1 MASQVDDDNDD
12 AWSGSDCEAA
22 DEEPKVASITDPS
35 KLFATAQEAL
45 AFDRQQGFD
54 LRACKV
60 NDFYGAVK
68 LVNFVRRAV
77 ADGVNASE
85 LQTICGSV
93 IELDDDHLK
102 PVLENDELLSRLEEV
117 FELKDDSDNSAATGS

>member
-1 MASQVDDDNDD
+1 MASHVDDDDD
-12 AWSGSDCEAA
+12 GAWSGSDCEAA
-22 DEEPKVASITDPS
+22 DAEPKVASITDPS

-45 AFDRQQGFD
+45 AFDKAQGFD
-54 LRACKV
+54 LSACKV

-68 LVNFVRRAV
+68 LVNFVRKAV

-85 LQTICGSV
+85 LQTVCASV

-117 FELKDDSDNSAATGS
+117 FELKDDDSAATGS

>member
-22 DEEPKVASITDPS
+22 DEEPKVAALTDPS

-54 LRACKV
+54 LSACKV

-85 LQTICGSV
+85 LQTICSSV

-102 PVLENDELLSRLEEV
+102 PVL
-117 FELKDDSDNSAATGS
+117 

>member
-22 DEEPKVASITDPS
+22 DEEPKVACITDPS
-35 KLFATAQEAL
+35 KLFATAQQAL
-45 AFDRQQGFD
+45 DFDKAQGFD
-54 LRACKV
+54 LSACKV

-68 LVNFVRRAV
+68 LVNFVRKAV

-85 LQTICGSV
+85 LQTICSAV
-93 IELDDDHLK
+93 LELDDEHLK

-117 FELKDDSDNSAATGS
+117 FELKDDDSAATGS

>member
-1 MASQVDDDNDD
+1 MASHVDDDNDD

-54 LRACKV
+54 LSACKV

-68 LVNFVRRAV
+68 LVNFERAA
-77 ADGVNASE
+77 ADGVQANE
-85 LQTICGSV
+85 LQTICASV

-117 FELKDDSDNSAATGS
+117 FDLKDDDLARR

>member
-1 MASQVDDDNDD
+1 M
-12 AWSGSDCEAA
+12 
-22 DEEPKVASITDPS
+22 
-35 KLFATAQEAL
+35 
-45 AFDRQQGFD
+45 
-54 LRACKV
+54 

-77 ADGVNASE
+77 ADGVQANE
-85 LQTICGSV
+85 LQTICASV

-117 FELKDDSDNSAATGS
+117 FELKDDDSADTGS

>member
-22 DEEPKVASITDPS
+22 DEEPKVAALTDPS
-35 KLFATAQEAL
+35 KLFATAQQAL
-45 AFDRQQGFD
+45 DFDKAKGFD

-60 NDFYGAVK
+60 ADFYGAVK
-68 LVNFVRRAV
+68 LVNFIRKAV
-77 ADGVNASE
+77 ADGVQASE
-85 LQTICGSV
+85 LQTICSAV
-93 IELDDDHLK
+93 LELDDDHLK

-117 FELKDDSDNSAATGS
+117 FDLKEDSESDKTGT

>member
-12 AWSGSDCEAA
+12 DWSGSDCEAA
-22 DEEPKVASITDPS
+22 DEEPKVACLTDPS

-45 AFDRQQGFD
+45 AFDRQRGFD
-54 LRACKV
+54 LSACKV

-68 LVNFVRRAV
+68 LVNFVRKAV
-77 ADGVNASE
+77 ADGVQASE
-85 LQTICGSV
+85 LQAICASV
-93 IELDDDHLK
+93 VDLDDDHLK

-117 FELKDDSDNSAATGS
+117 FDLKDDSDSAATGS

>member
-54 LRACKV
+54 LSACKV
-60 NDFYGAVK
+60 SDFYGAVK
-68 LVNFVRRAV
+68 LVNFVRKAV
-77 ADGVNASE
+77 ADGVQASE
-85 LQTICGSV
+85 LQTICASV
-93 IELDDDHLK
+93 IERTL
-102 PVLENDELLSRLEEV
+102 RL
-117 FELKDDSDNSAATGS
+117 

>member
-22 DEEPKVASITDPS
+22 DEEPKVAALTDPS

-45 AFDRQQGFD
+45 DFDKTQGFD

-68 LVNFVRRAV
+68 LVNFVRKAV

-85 LQTICGSV
+85 LQTVCASV

-117 FELKDDSDNSAATGS
+117 FELKDDSDSAATGS

>member
-22 DEEPKVASITDPS
+22 DEEPKVACITDPS

-45 AFDRQQGFD
+45 DFDKAQGFE
-54 LRACKV
+54 LKTCKV
-60 NDFYGAVK
+60 TDFYGAVK
-68 LVNFVRRAV
+68 IVNFVRKAV
-77 ADGVNASE
+77 ADGVQASE
-85 LQTICGSV
+85 LQAICASV

-117 FELKDDSDNSAATGS
+117 FELKDDDSAATGS

>member
-12 AWSGSDCEAA
+12 DWSGSDCEAA
-22 DEEPKVASITDPS
+22 DEEPKVACLTDPS

-45 AFDRQQGFD
+45 AFDRQRGFD
-54 LRACKV
+54 LSACKV

-68 LVNFVRRAV
+68 LVNFVRKAV
-77 ADGVNASE
+77 ADGVQASE
-85 LQTICGSV
+85 LQTICASV

-117 FELKDDSDNSAATGS
+117 FELKDDDSADTGS